1 MTISPRLAL
10 FAWSVVAPLSA
21 LAGVAASPERVD
33 ILELFREIARA
44 DAVELL
50 EGLPHP
56 VFEQGVR
63 RLEEAR
69 VQPAVIGSELF
80 YREPMDV
87 PAAVQA
93 TLVRL
98 TTDLKGLSGL
108 LGPLLVHHFKFCGGF
123 HADYALRWSSQGTVV
138 ATALVCFGCS
148 EVRYLWRAH
157 TLTADYRSERVR
169 ELALVFRPL
178 RRNRPVTDLFR
189 GFERTRKQEPFRAD
203 PPAKIEL
210 GR

>member
-1 MTISPRLAL
+1 MSSLRIAL
-10 FAWSVVAPLSA
+10 LVWLVVVPGSA
-21 LAGVAASPERVD
+21 FAGVAATPERVD
-33 ILELFREIARA
+33 LLELFREIERA

-56 VFEQGVR
+56 LFEQGVR

-69 VQPAVIGSELF
+69 VRPASIGTELF

-87 PAAVQA
+87 PAATLA

-98 TTDLKGLSGL
+98 TTDLQGLSGL
-108 LGPLLVHHFKFCGGF
+108 LRPLPLHHVKFCGGF

-148 EVRYLWRAH
+148 EVRYLWRVH
-157 TLTADYRSERVR
+157 TLTADYRPERLR
-169 ELALVFRPL
+169 ELALAFRPL
-178 RRNRPVTDLFR
+178 RRQRPVTDLFR
-189 GFERTRKQEPFRAD
+189 EFERARKQEPFKAA
-203 PPAKIEL
+203 PPDRIEL